1 MIKVSCNLIEQKHT
15 LVYNLKLCL
24 ELSKNAFLYLEI
36 NQSFIFNNFQSTNVP
51 KTTQMDP

>member
-36 NQSFIFNNFQSTNVP
+36 NQSFIFNNFQSTNVH